1 MFLLEI
7 HSKSMLFPS
16 GLKSGSGWLPVVER
30 LTDCPGISVVL
41 KLLCARDAR
50 GELSRRPILDP
61 TIVQKGASRLCVS
74 NKPSQ
79 VT

>member
-7 HSKSMLFPS
+7 HSKSMFFPT
-16 GLKSGSGWLPVVER
+16 GLKSGSGWLPAVER
-30 LTDCPGISVVL
+30 LTDCPGIPVVL
-41 KLLCARDAR
+41 KLLCARDAC
-50 GELSRRPILDP
+50 GELSRRHFLGP
-61 TIVQKGASRLCVS
+61 TIVQKGASRLWVS